1 MRAIDAVERLV
12 CESEVSVAVLGR
24 GRDFMLIRLD
34 GDGEL
39 DPIELAEARSRG
51 FFYAGALGITDG
63 QPTVEWSDP
72 DAAFVMVR
80 AALAF
85 AQEMAVAGRLRP
97 KDDSAAWCERLHA
110 LEIPRNG

>member
-12 CESEVSVAVLGR
+12 SESEVSVAVLGA

-51 FFYAGALGITDG
+51 YTYAGVLSINRDG
-63 QPTVEWSDP
+63 QPGAEYV
-72 DAAFVMVR
+72 VN
-80 AALAF
+80 
-85 AQEMAVAGRLRP
+85 AGRRCH
-97 KDDSAAWCERLHA
+97 DDARGSCFRTTGICAAEAAR
-110 LEIPRNG
+110 